1 MEHSN
6 VTQTICLIRSVSV
19 TLALFAIVFLS
30 GAING
35 VSADTPKN
43 TYPVL
48 GNYDYSWLTST
59 SYRQGSAR
67 RTTNVRT
74 AERALRTAEAEL
86 RFAQTRLDRAALA
99 LSNAWNQYFVDVDEF
114 VLGNIDGNGIVAAWS
129 SLVVAINEHRTAREL
144 ETEKIS
150 LLREAE
156 KELNYKRFF
165 KASFDNEWQEVQA
178 ARGVRGAYTV
188 ADDIARCRPGGG
200 RSCSASGL
208 LRSDTR
214 FTVFQPILSTVG
226 VHHAHAKGLTGAGV
240 RVAIED
246 DAINYWLPEFSGR
259 VSFKGARI
267 VYPRPLTR
275 RAPNGASK
283 FWYFISSYQSF
294 DEDENRFLPESIT
307 ADLFARTQAHGY
319 ISGDGSDQV
328 PVLYLENRHSNVAS
342 WDRWVEIPAFWMD
355 ASDLSHGTR
364 VASVS
369 VGRDFGVAP
378 GATLIPIFKDF
389 SGTGQSQN
397 DRWSNFLL
405 NYIRRQPQSVRNQW
419 DESLA
424 RTVRNEYQNY
434 DVVNRS
440 FGIGVFDPRDIS
452 DTLRSGSN
460 WWGEELRRIL
470 PTTWRAYMQTNVHP
484 DDRAVVIYATGNES
498 EEWGGL
504 GADLPYYERHV
515 RGHHLAVMAIDEDG
529 KHSSYTNFCGPL
541 PSDWNAS
548 RWGRH
553 YCLAAP
559 GRVNAASN
567 DEDWLYQGTEGT
579 SFAAPIVTGAVALLM
594 EHFRGQLGNTEVAKR
609 IVNTANNR
617 GRYAQMEIYGAG
629 LLDLRAALSPVG
641 RLRTGTQST
650 NVDTTITAV
659 RVPSAV
665 GNLGQ
670 RLSASGVEVA
680 SLDALGAPFWS
691 SPEQFVRMVEKE
703 TNVIPQFT
711 EPDQDDQFNLGF
723 KLGNL
728 VNTESKSGF
737 RLLMG
742 SEGIGIEKV
751 SSGGFHWS
759 FAGDNASWHGGRAS
773 GAFGNRVKSMTTQ
786 IGHSLQVELNER
798 WNFDASA
805 TLGFAHPLFEPGSM
819 LDVEPYVM
827 SGWELG
833 LERGEKGRGKWSRI
847 SFSQPIRAE
856 SGEAVF
862 NYLSGLKNGE
872 PNYDQ
877 ASVSLA
883 PEGRELELALTH
895 ETPIGRGRGVIEVA
909 HSWDAGHERGRES
922 SRIGFAYRLNW

>member
-1 MEHSN
+1 M
-6 VTQTICLIRSVSV
+6 RSVSV
-19 TLALFAIVFLS
+19 TLALIAIVVLT

-35 VSADTPKN
+35 ASADTPKIN
-43 TYPVL
+43 YPVL

-59 SYRQGSAR
+59 SYRRVS
-67 RTTNVRT
+67 
-74 AERALRTAEAEL
+74 ALRTTRIREAETAFKSAEAEL
-86 RFAQTRLDRAALA
+86 KSARTGLERAELA
-99 LSNAWNQYFVDVDEF
+99 LSNAWSQYFVKVDEY
-114 VLGNIDGNGIVAAWS
+114 VLGSIDRDEVRAGWKTLVAA
-129 SLVVAINEHRTAREL
+129 IREHRTAREL

-150 LLREAE
+150 LLREA
-156 KELNYKRFF
+156 KRELNFKRFF
-165 KASFDNEWQEVQA
+165 KASFDNQWQEIQA
-178 ARGVRGAYTV
+178 ARGVRGVYTV
-188 ADDIARCRPGGG
+188 ADEIARCRPGGG

-208 LRSDTR
+208 LRSDNR
-214 FTVFQPILSTVG
+214 FTVFQPVLSTVG

-246 DAINYWLPEFSGR
+246 DAINYWLPEFAGR

-267 VYPRPLTR
+267 VYPRPVTR
-275 RAPNGASK
+275 RAPNGASTH
-283 FWYFISSYQSF
+283 WYIISDYQRF
-294 DEDENRFLPESIT
+294 DDDENRFLPESIT
-307 ADLFARTQAHGY
+307 ADLFARTESLEY
-319 ISGDGSDQV
+319 IRGDGDDEI
-328 PVLYLENRHSNVAS
+328 PVLYLENRHSKVAP
-342 WDRWVEIPAFWMD
+342 WDRWVEIPAFWMR
-355 ASDLSHGTR
+355 ASDLSHGTQ
-364 VASVS
+364 VASVA

-389 SGTGQSQN
+389 SRTGQSQN
-397 DRWSNFLL
+397 KQWSNFLL
-405 NYIRRQPQSVRNQW
+405 NYVRLQPKSVRTEW
-419 DESLA
+419 DEYLA
-424 RTVRNEYQNY
+424 KTVRDEYQNY

-440 FGIGVFDPRDIS
+440 FGIGVFNPSDIS
-452 DTLRSGSN
+452 DILRSGSN

-470 PTTWRAYMQTNVHP
+470 PLTWRAYMQTDVHP
-484 DDRAVVIYATGNES
+484 DDRAVVIYATGNSS

-529 KHSSYTNFCGPL
+529 KHASYTNFCGPL
-541 PSDWNAS
+541 PNNWNAS

-559 GRVNAASN
+559 GRLNAASN
-567 DEDWLYQGTEGT
+567 EESWVYEGIEGT
-579 SFAAPIVTGAVALLM
+579 SYAAPVVTGAVALLM
-594 EHFRGQLGNTEVAKR
+594 EHFRGQLGNTEIAKR

-629 LLDLRAALSPVG
+629 LLDLRAALQPVG
-641 RLRTGTQST
+641 WLRTGTQST

-691 SPEQFVRMVEKE
+691 SPEHFVRMVENE
-703 TNVIPQFT
+703 TNVIPEFT
-711 EPDQDDQFNLGF
+711 EPDQDDQFNLGL

-786 IGHSLQVELNER
+786 IGRSLQVELNER

-805 TLGFAHPLFEPGSM
+805 TLGFAHPFFEPGSM

-877 ASVSLA
+877 AAVSLA

-895 ETPIGRGRGVIEVA
+895 EAPIGRGRGVIEVA

-922 SRIGFAYRLNW
+922 SRIGFAYRLHW

>member
-6 VTQTICLIRSVSV
+6 VTQTIFFIRSVSV
-19 TLALFAIVFLS
+19 TLALFAIVVLS

-35 VSADTPKN
+35 ASADTPKV
-43 TYPVL
+43 TYPVV

-59 SYRQGSAR
+59 SYRRGSTS
-67 RTTNVRT
+67 RTTKVRT
-74 AERALRTAEAEL
+74 AETAFKSAEAEL
-86 RFAQTRLDRAALA
+86 KSARTGLERATLA
-99 LSNAWNQYFVDVDEF
+99 LSNAWNQYFVEVDKF
-114 VLGNIDGNGIVAAWS
+114 RLDNIDGVEVDAAWRA
-129 SLVVAINEHRTAREL
+129 LAAAFNEHRTAREL

-150 LLREAE
+150 LLREA
-156 KELNYKRFF
+156 KRELNFRRFF

-178 ARGVRGAYTV
+178 SRGVRGVYTV

-214 FTVFQPILSTVG
+214 FTVFQPVLSTLG

-246 DAINYWLPEFSGR
+246 DAINYWLPEFAGR

-275 RAPNGASK
+275 RAPNGASTY
-283 FWYFISSYQSF
+283 WYIFSGYQRSDD
-294 DEDENRFLPESIT
+294 DESRILLESIT
-307 ADLFARTQAHGY
+307 ADLFARTKSLGY
-319 ISGDGSDQV
+319 IRGNEDDRI

-355 ASDLSHGTR
+355 DSVSHGTS
-364 VASVS
+364 VASIA

-378 GATLIPIFKDF
+378 GATLIPIFKDL
-389 SGTGQSQN
+389 SRAGQSQN
-397 DRWSNFLL
+397 NQWSNFLL
-405 NYIRRQPQSVRNQW
+405 NHIRRQPKSVREQW

-424 RTVRNEYQNY
+424 KTVRNEYQNY

-440 FGIGVFDPRDIS
+440 FGIGVFNPSDIS
-452 DTLRSGSN
+452 AILKSGSN

-470 PTTWRAYMQTNVHP
+470 PLTWRAYMQTDVHP

-529 KHSSYTNFCGPL
+529 KHASYTNFCGPL
-541 PSDWNAS
+541 PNNWNAS

-567 DEDWLYQGTEGT
+567 DERYLLQGIEGT
-579 SFAAPIVTGAVALLM
+579 SYAAPVVTGAVALLM
-594 EHFRGQLGNTEVAKR
+594 EHFRGQLGNTEIAKR

-629 LLDLRAALSPVG
+629 LLDLRAALLPVG

-680 SLDALGAPFWS
+680 SLDALGAPFWA
-691 SPEQFVRMVEKE
+691 SPEQFVRMVENE
-703 TNVIPQFT
+703 TNVIPEFT

-723 KLGNL
+723 NLGNL
-728 VNTESKSGF
+728 VNAESKNGF

-742 SEGIGIEKV
+742 SEGIGIAKV
-751 SSGGFHWS
+751 SRGGFHWS
-759 FAGDNASWHGGRAS
+759 FAGDNASWHGGRTS
-773 GAFGNRVKSMTTQ
+773 GAFGNRVRSMTTQ
-786 IGHSLQVELNER
+786 IGRSLQVELNEL

-805 TLGFAHPLFEPGSM
+805 TLGFAHPFFEPGSM

-877 ASVSLA
+877 AAVSLA

-895 ETPIGRGRGVIEVA
+895 EAPIGRGRGVIEVA

-922 SRIGFAYRLNW
+922 SRIGFAYRLHW